1 MALTFL
7 FSLIVYTGIRQK
19 ITPTG
24 ESMTT
29 VFGRATSLMCF
40 TDKNGIT
47 HVETPNKQIRDYT
60 KAMELTIPGTLK
72 TSSLVSELLE

>member
-1 MALTFL
+1 
-7 FSLIVYTGIRQK
+7 
-19 ITPTG
+19 
-24 ESMTT
+24 MTT